1 MLAALTAASVR
12 GLIATGARSGQR
24 LRRALK
30 DPATGVRTAP
40 LCFASRGFSL
50 HAATRIA
57 GPDRRGLERLCRYVA
72 RPALASGRLRLLA
85 SQRLCFA
92 LKTPWSDGT
101 SHLLL
106 SPMELLEKRAALVP
120 PPRLH
125 LLRYHGVLAP
135 RARDRGR
142 IVPAQPVAEPGG
154 GRRYERSVLHPSPG
168 VGGPA
173 GAGVFLRPQRMRD
186 LWRAPEDRRRPDR
199 SGLDPDLSGGGRAA
213 GGASAEGPAAAA
225 VRVRRLISSAIRS
238 LRREP

>member
-1 MLAALTAASVR
+1 MQPSR
-12 GLIATGARSGQR
+12 LIATGARSGQR

-57 GPDRRGLERLCRYVA
+57 GRDRRGLERLCRYVA
-72 RPALASGRLRLLA
+72 RPPLASGRLRLLA

-101 SHLLL
+101 GHLLL
-106 SPMELLEKRAALVP
+106 SPMELLEKLAALVP

-142 IVPAQPVAEPGG
+142 IVPTKPVAEPAADGDT
-154 GRRYERSVLHPSPG
+154 SAPSCTHRLG

-173 GAGVFLRPQRMRD
+173 GAGVFLRPQRLRD

-199 SGLDPDLSGGGRAA
+199 CGLDPDLSGGHRAA

-225 VRVRRLISSAIRS
+225 VRVRRLTSSAIRS